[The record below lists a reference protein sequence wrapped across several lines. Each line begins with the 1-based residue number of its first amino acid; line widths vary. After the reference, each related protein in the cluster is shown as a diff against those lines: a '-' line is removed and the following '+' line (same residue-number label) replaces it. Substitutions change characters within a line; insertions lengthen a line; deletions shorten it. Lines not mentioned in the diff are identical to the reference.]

1 MAADVEFASL
11 VARLD
16 LRRPGFAEYLQAYPR
31 AEHPDVLESFLYWS
45 RETLGGGKPVV
56 TVTHVTLV
64 GGDDST
70 SVQALVVSKQVF
82 ASHYKTS
89 AVSMTAIA
97 GSGEARYLVY
107 LHRSHVDVL
116 QGFFAGL
123 VRRIVEGRIRDEAPA
138 VLNALRSRL
147 EHGDPP

>member
-1 MAADVEFASL
+1 ML
-11 VARLD
+11 
-16 LRRPGFAEYLQAYPR
+16 
-31 AEHPDVLESFLYWS
+31 LES
-45 RETLGGGKPVV
+45 
-56 TVTHVTLV
+56 
-64 GGDDST
+64 
-70 SVQALVVSKQVF
+70 SVRF
-82 ASHYKTS
+82 FC